1 MVHIKVSNGVETR
14 RFQVTGE
21 LTFEQLQEKL
31 ASIFPSAVVDK
42 SLQLQYRDS
51 DGDVITISSDEELQE
66 ALSSLPND
74 SVLKLHIKRRQTTP
88 RPRRSLFSDMF
99 EPSTNNIWDQ
109 LFGKQFKTTETLLE
123 QLWGKGE
130 ESRECCNTVCCEG
143 RDTEAKVN
151 ETKPSDEEV
160 KSKVNETELSDGE
173 EVKSKVN
180 ETEPSDEVKSKL
192 DDETTVKSKEIR
204 SHTVLSWEPRLQYT
218 WLGPRTVLR
227 PVRYN
232 VHYWGLPD
240 KDSNERPSEEA
251 GNDKTKTN
259 NEATPQETP
268 VH

>member
-74 SVLKLHIKRRQTTP
+74 SVLKLHIKRRQTTS

-109 LFGKQFKTTETLLE
+109 LFGKQFKRTETLLE

-151 ETKPSDEEV
+151 ETKPSDVE
-160 KSKVNETELSDGE
+160 K
-173 EVKSKVN
+173 VKSKVN

-192 DDETTVKSKEIR
+192 DDETTVKSKENPLIQ
-204 SHTVLSWEPRLQYT
+204 SHTVLSWEPQLQYT

-251 GNDKTKTN
+251 GNDKTKTS
-259 NEATPQETP
+259 EATPQETP
-268 VH
+268 VN